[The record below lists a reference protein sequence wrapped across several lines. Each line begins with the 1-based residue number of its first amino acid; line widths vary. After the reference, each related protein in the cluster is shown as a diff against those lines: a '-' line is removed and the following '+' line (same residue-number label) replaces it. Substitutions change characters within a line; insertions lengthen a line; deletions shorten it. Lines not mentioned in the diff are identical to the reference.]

1 MKIYN
6 LKSKT
11 WDLNPNAKPSFIK
24 WTCCPLCSWN
34 ESFASEISSCWSRY
48 LTTKWGIPS
57 WEISHPW
64 WEEGKWAWVS
74 VALIKNNLREIYLHF
89 LKESRDFFL
98 ALIHILVLVLDFFFK
113 RREFGVVHMHR
124 ISNAVCKSSTFPL
137 GELLPKWFSWLNN
150 DRSMIQ
156 VIAITWNMISG
167 GGMNLYWTE
176 PVYVG
181 NCQHT
186 RSVHCTL
193 AHLLARVSMFI

>member
-1 MKIYN
+1 MNMLSSLFMEWK
-6 LKSKT
+6 LCF
-11 WDLNPNAKPSFIK
+11 WDLLLLEPIFNNKMRDS
-24 WTCCPLCSWN
+24 LMRGL
-34 ESFASEISSCWSRY
+34 SSIGSMV
-48 LTTKWGIPS
+48 GG
-57 WEISHPW
+57 
-64 WEEGKWAWVS
+64 GKVGVGVRGPPIYI

-156 VIAITWNMISG
+156 AIAITWNMISG